1 VARPV
6 GAGPLARKVTIVLTS
21 RFIRDIHEQQVRDLA
36 RDAGAARADFREA
49 GERATSRRRVIR
61 VVLRQSAKSPC
72 QYAGC
77 D

>member
-36 RDAGAARADFREA
+36 RDAAAGGANLRAA
-49 GERATSRRRVIR
+49 GERATSGRRVIR
-61 VVLRQSAKSPC
+61 VVLRRSAKNPC